1 MRGNFDY
8 MSNEVVVDIINQAA
22 RRVHRKFEHYS
33 NVEDLRQEGHIFMST
48 KEDLQVSAR
57 SEEYGLLQHG
67 LERDL
72 ENLVMKEV
80 RRSDRNVSYE
90 MLRDANA
97 EGSGGDTY
105 VKPYVLIETVSN
117 DYTRDSVETLLPA
130 VWDDGYAYGMP
141 QKDSV
146 PDPDMPRAQV
156 DSSRGNNLAAYIAD
170 IRTGW
175 SKTPLTLKERRALL
189 LAYGLAW
196 STEQIAYNQG
206 VSERAIRYRIESA
219 VGKIA
224 ARLNGGYRYELE
236 EAA

>member
-22 RRVHRKFEHYS
+22 RRVHRKFENYS
-33 NVEDLRQEGHIFMST
+33 DMDELAQEAHVFVAT
-48 KEDLQVSAR
+48 KADLQEAIQG
-57 SEEYGLLQHG
+57 EGYGLLQHR
-67 LERDL
+67 LEADL
-72 ENLVMKEV
+72 QNEVMKEV
-80 RRSDRNVSYE
+80 RRTDRNVSYE

-189 LAYGLAW
+189 LAYGLGW
-196 STEQIAYNQG
+196 TQRQIAYNQDVG
-206 VSERAIRYRIESA
+206 QDVISRRIESA
-219 VGKIA
+219 IGKIS